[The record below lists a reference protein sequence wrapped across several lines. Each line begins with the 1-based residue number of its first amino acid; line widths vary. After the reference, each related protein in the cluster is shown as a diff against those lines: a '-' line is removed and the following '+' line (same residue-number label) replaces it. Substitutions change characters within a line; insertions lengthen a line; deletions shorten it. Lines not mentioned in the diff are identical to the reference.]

1 MTQLLSKRISTAILI
16 SALLSPIT
24 LFGQSAS
31 SEELLAIIKKMEAR
45 ITELEAKAG
54 KAPEAT
60 AATTPAGVPAA
71 AAAEAPTTVELKKEI
86 EEIKKQDSDSAPILN
101 FFKQTQVTG
110 YVDAYFGYDLN
121 QPQSQIVGLR
131 GVTTNHDSFQLNAA
145 KLSFYKPTTGLNT
158 LGYRFDLV
166 YGPLADSFHSYE
178 PVPGQQ
184 TIVKNFLNAYVSYV
198 VPVGKGLT
206 VDVGKF
212 TTFVGAEVFDTVDNW
227 NYQQSILFGYAQP
240 YYHTGL
246 RTLYNPSEKVGLGFY
261 LVNGWNNSFDNNTGK
276 SYGFSLTLTPNSKF
290 QFIQNYLGGPERN
303 HTNDPWRHLFDT
315 VVNATINKNVAL
327 KFNYDYGFDNF
338 NPAVSSNVS
347 WQGFAAG
354 IRFSTSSQRVSLA
367 PRFEYFSDNAAY
379 TTGVRQAVKEITLT
393 NEYRIRPNFSTKL
406 EYRYDFSN
414 QPYFPKHEDELV
426 KGQSVFLVGVVY
438 SFGFGKE

>member
-1 MTQLLSKRISTAILI
+1 MKTNLCVKTGAWLLILC
-16 SALLSPIT
+16 LVLPGP
-24 LFGQSAS
+24 LFGQAPTN
-31 SEELLAIIKKMEAR
+31 EELLITIKKLEAR
-45 ITELEAKAG
+45 IAELEAKAG
-54 KAPEAT
+54 KIPEPTAVASAPSS
-60 AATTPAGVPAA
+60 
-71 AAAEAPTTVELKKEI
+71 AAEPTTVELKKELD
-86 EEIKKQDSDSAPILN
+86 EIKKKETESAPILD

-110 YVDAYFGYDLN
+110 YVDGYFGYDTN
-121 QPQSQIVGLR
+121 RPQNQIVGLR

-145 KLSFYKPTTGLNT
+145 KLSFNKPTSGLKT
-158 LGYRFDLV
+158 LGYRFDLA

-178 PVPGQQ
+178 PVAGQQ
-184 TIVKNFLNAYVSYV
+184 GIIKNILQAYMSYV
-198 VPVGKGLT
+198 VPIGKGLT

-276 SYGFSLTLTPNSKF
+276 SLGFSFTLTPSSKF
-290 QFIQNYLGGPERN
+290 QIIQNYLGGPERN
-303 HTNDPWRHLFDT
+303 QTNDPWRHLFDT
-315 VVNATINKNVAL
+315 VVNTTINKNVAL

-338 NPAVSSNVS
+338 SPAVSEKVS
-347 WQGFAAG
+347 WQGVSGA
-354 IRFSTSSQRVSLA
+354 IRFSTSNQRIA
-367 PRFEYFSDNAAY
+367 FTPRFEYFTDNNAY

-393 NEYRIRPNFSTKL
+393 NEYRIKPNFSTKI

-414 QPYFPKHEDELV
+414 QNYFPKRADEFV
-426 KGQSVFLVGVVY
+426 KDQHVFLMGVVY